1 MCGMKIGFFE
11 LEGWE
16 NKILQENFNKDEV
29 FLSADKL
36 EPLNVPLQK
45 DFEIIC
51 VFVNS
56 ILNKDVLS
64 QFPNLK
70 FIATR
75 STGFDHIDMSYCK
88 EKGIKVAYV
97 PTYGMNTV
105 AEYAFGLILNL
116 TRKIYQSID
125 QIKENGSFSLE
136 GMRGVDIKG
145 RTLGVIGTGRIGKE
159 SIKIAKGFGMNV
171 IAFDAFPDTKAAT
184 EMGFQYVSLEE
195 LLKNSDVITIHTVYN
210 ESTHHLI
217 NENNFQFIKKGAFL
231 VNTARGA
238 IIQTEALIVALKKG
252 ILGGYAAD
260 VLEDEGEVKD
270 ELNYLT
276 KTRPKEEVV
285 KNMLYN
291 HILMEMPNV
300 LLTPH
305 NAFNTEEALQ
315 RILNTTID
323 NIKGFESNSQFISVE

>member
-1 MCGMKIGFFE
+1 MKIAFFE

-16 NKILQENFNKDEV
+16 NKVLQDNFSNDEL
-29 FLSADKL
+29 FLSKEKL
-36 EPLNVPLQK
+36 EPLNIPLQK

-56 ILNKDVLS
+56 ILNKEVLG

-70 FIATR
+70 FINTR
-75 STGFDHIDMSYCK
+75 STGFDHIDIAYCK

-136 GMRGVDIKG
+136 GLRGVDIKG

-171 IAFDAFPDTKAAT
+171 IAFDVYPDVKAAA
-184 EMGFQYVSLEE
+184 EMGFQYVSLED
-195 LLKNSDVITIHTVYN
+195 LLKNSDVITIHAVYN
-210 ESTHHLI
+210 AGSHHLI
-217 NENNFQFIKKGAFL
+217 NENNFQLIKKGAYL

-238 IIQTEALIVALKKG
+238 LVQTEALIVALKKG

-285 KNMLYN
+285 KNMLYD

-300 LLTPH
+300 LITPH

-323 NIKGFESNSQFISVE
+323 NIKGFESNGQFIEVK

>member
-1 MCGMKIGFFE
+1 MKIAFFE

-16 NKILQENFNKDEV
+16 NKVLQENFGNDEL
-29 FLSADKL
+29 FLSKEKL
-36 EPLNVPLQK
+36 EPLNIPLQK

-56 ILNKDVLS
+56 ILNKEVLS
-64 QFPNLK
+64 RFPNLK
-70 FIATR
+70 FITTR
-75 STGFDHIDMSYCK
+75 STGFDHIDIAYCK

-125 QIKENGSFSLE
+125 QIKETGSFSLA
-136 GMRGVDIKG
+136 GMRGIDIKG

-171 IAFDAFPDTKAAT
+171 IAFDLYPDTKAAE
-184 EMGFQYVSLEE
+184 EMGFQYVSLED
-195 LLKNSDVITIHTVYN
+195 LLKNSDVITIHAVYN
-210 ESTHHLI
+210 AGSHHLI
-217 NENNFQFIKKGAFL
+217 NENNFQLIKKGAYL
-231 VNTARGA
+231 VNTARGSLV
-238 IIQTEALIVALKKG
+238 QTDALIVALKKG
-252 ILGGYAAD
+252 ILAGYAAD

-270 ELNYLT
+270 ELNYLGKERI
-276 KTRPKEEVV
+276 KTEVV
-285 KNMLYN
+285 QNMLWD
-291 HILMEMPNV
+291 HILMRMPNV
-300 LLTPH
+300 LITPH

-315 RILNTTID
+315 RILNTTVE
-323 NIKGFESNSQFISVE
+323 NIKGFESNGQYIEVK

>member
-1 MCGMKIGFFE
+1 MKIAFFE

-16 NKILQENFNKDEV
+16 NKVLQDNFPNEEIFFSKE
-29 FLSADKL
+29 KL
-36 EPLNVPLQK
+36 EPMNIPLQK
-45 DFEIIC
+45 DFEVIS

-56 ILNKDVLS
+56 VLNKEVLS

-70 FIATR
+70 FISTR
-75 STGFDHIDMSYCK
+75 STGFDHVDIAYCK
-88 EKGIKVAYV
+88 ERGIKVAYV

-136 GMRGVDIKG
+136 GLRGIDIKG
-145 RTLGVIGTGRIGKE
+145 RTLGVIGTGRIGRE

-171 IAFDAFPDTKAAT
+171 VAFDAYPDEKAAA
-184 EMGFQYVSLEE
+184 EMGFQYVSFED
-195 LLKNSDVITIHTVYN
+195 LLKNSDVITIHTIYN
-210 ESTHHLI
+210 QSTHHLI
-217 NENNFQFIKKGAFL
+217 NENNFQLIKKGAFL

-238 IIQTEALIVALKKG
+238 IVQTEALIVALKKG

-315 RILNTTID
+315 RILNTTIE
-323 NIKGFESNSQFISVE
+323 NIKGFESGGKFIAVE

>member
-1 MCGMKIGFFE
+1 MKIAFFE

-16 NKILQENFNKDEV
+16 NKALQENFSSDEL
-29 FLSADKL
+29 FFSKEKL
-36 EPLNVPLQK
+36 EPMNIPLQK
-45 DFEIIC
+45 DFEAIS

-56 ILNKDVLS
+56 VLNKEVLS

-70 FIATR
+70 FISTR
-75 STGFDHIDMSYCK
+75 STGFDHIDIAYCK
-88 EKGIKVAYV
+88 ERGIKVAYV

-136 GMRGVDIKG
+136 GLRGIDIKG
-145 RTLGVIGTGRIGKE
+145 RTLGVIGTGRIGRE

-171 IAFDAFPDTKAAT
+171 VAFDAYPDEKAAA
-184 EMGFQYVSLEE
+184 EMGFQYVSFED
-195 LLKNSDVITIHTVYN
+195 LLKNSDVITIHTIYN
-210 ESTHHLI
+210 QSTHHLI
-217 NENNFQFIKKGAFL
+217 NENNFQLIKKGAFL

-238 IIQTEALIVALKKG
+238 IVQTEALIVALKKG

-315 RILNTTID
+315 RILNTTIE
-323 NIKGFESNSQFISVE
+323 NIKGFESGGKFIAVE

>member
-1 MCGMKIGFFE
+1 MKIGFFE

-16 NKILQENFNKDEV
+16 NKTLQDNFIKDQL
-29 FLSADKL
+29 FFSKDKL
-36 EPLNVPLQK
+36 EPLNIPLQK
-45 DFEIIC
+45 DFEVIS

-56 ILNKDVLS
+56 ILNKEVLS
-64 QFPNLK
+64 QFPDLK

-75 STGFDHIDMSYCK
+75 STGFDHIDIAYCK
-88 EKGIKVAYV
+88 ERGIKIGYV
-97 PTYGMNTV
+97 PNYGMNTV

-116 TRKIYQSID
+116 TRKLYQSID

-136 GMRGVDIKG
+136 GMRGIDIKG
-145 RTLGVIGTGRIGKE
+145 RTLGVIGTGRIGRE

-171 IAFDAFPDTKAAT
+171 IAFDAYQDVKAAS
-184 EMGFQYVSLEE
+184 ELGFQYVSLED

-210 ESTHHLI
+210 PSTHHLI

-238 IIQTEALIVALKKG
+238 IVQTEALIVALKKG

-270 ELNYLT
+270 ELNYLM

-285 KNMLYN
+285 KNMLYD

-315 RILNTTID
+315 RILNTTME
-323 NIKGFESNSQFISVE
+323 NIKGFESGGQFIAVE

>member
-1 MCGMKIGFFE
+1 MSKIAFFE

-16 NKILQENFNKDEV
+16 NKVLQDNFPNEEIFFSKE
-29 FLSADKL
+29 KL
-36 EPLNVPLQK
+36 EPMNIPLQK
-45 DFEIIC
+45 DFEVIS

-56 ILNKDVLS
+56 VLNKEVLS

-70 FIATR
+70 FISTR
-75 STGFDHIDMSYCK
+75 STGFDHVDIAYCK
-88 EKGIKVAYV
+88 ERGIKVAYV

-136 GMRGVDIKG
+136 GLRGIDIKG
-145 RTLGVIGTGRIGKE
+145 RTLGVIGTGRIGRE

-171 IAFDAFPDTKAAT
+171 VAFDAYPDEKAAA
-184 EMGFQYVSLEE
+184 EMGFQYVSFED

-210 ESTHHLI
+210 QSTHHLI
-217 NENNFQFIKKGAFL
+217 NENNFQLIKKGAFL

-238 IIQTEALIVALKKG
+238 IVQTEALIVALKKG

-315 RILNTTID
+315 RILNTTIE
-323 NIKGFESNSQFISVE
+323 NIKGFESGGKFIAVE

>member
-1 MCGMKIGFFE
+1 MKIAFFE

-16 NKILQENFNKDEV
+16 NKLLQENFSQDEL
-29 FLSADKL
+29 FFSKDKL
-36 EPLNVPLQK
+36 ESLNMPLQK
-45 DFEIIC
+45 DFDVIC
-51 VFVNS
+51 MFVNS
-56 ILNKDVLS
+56 VLNKEVLS

-75 STGFDHIDMSYCK
+75 STGFDHIDMAYCK

-97 PTYGMNTV
+97 PNYGMNTV

-136 GMRGVDIKG
+136 GMRGIDIKG
-145 RTLGVIGTGRIGKE
+145 KTLGVIGMGRIGKE
-159 SIKIAKGFGMNV
+159 SAKIAKGFGMNV
-171 IAFDAFPDTKAAT
+171 IAFDAFPDTKAAA
-184 EMGFQYVSLEE
+184 EIGYQYVSLED
-195 LLKNSDVITIHTVYN
+195 LLKNSDVMTIHAVYN

-217 NENNFQFIKKGAFL
+217 NEDNIQFIKKGAYL

-238 IIQTEALIVALKKG
+238 IVQTEALIVALKKG

-270 ELNYLT
+270 ELKYLT
-276 KTRPKEEVV
+276 EIRLKEDVV
-285 KNMLYN
+285 KNMLYD

-300 LLTPH
+300 LITPH
-305 NAFNTEEALQ
+305 NAFNTVEALQ
-315 RILNTTID
+315 RILGTTID
-323 NIKGFESNSQFISVE
+323 NIKGFETGGQFIAAE

>member
-1 MCGMKIGFFE
+1 MKIGFFE

-16 NKILQENFNKDEV
+16 NQTLQANFPQDEL
-29 FLSADKL
+29 FFSKDKL

-45 DFEIIC
+45 DFDVIC

-56 ILNKDVLS
+56 VLSKDVLG

-75 STGFDHIDMSYCK
+75 STGFDHIDVAHCK

-97 PTYGMNTV
+97 PNYGMNTV
-105 AEYAFGLILNL
+105 AEFAFGLILNL
-116 TRKIYQSID
+116 TRKLYQSID

-136 GMRGVDIKG
+136 GMRGMDIKG
-145 RTLGVIGTGRIGKE
+145 KTFGVIGMGKIGKE
-159 SIKIAKGFGMNV
+159 SARIAKGFGMNI
-171 IAFDAFPDTKAAT
+171 IAFDAFPDSQAAA
-184 EMGFQYVSLEE
+184 EIGYQYVSLED
-195 LLKNSDVITIHTVYN
+195 LLKNSDVMSIHAVYN

-217 NENNFQFIKKGAFL
+217 NENNIQLIKKGAYL

-238 IIQTEALIVALKKG
+238 IVQTEALIVALKKG
-252 ILGGYAAD
+252 ILAGYGTD

-270 ELNYLT
+270 ELKYLT
-276 KTRPKEEVV
+276 ETRLKEDVV
-285 KNMLYN
+285 KNMLYD

-300 LLTPH
+300 LITPH
-305 NAFNTEEALQ
+305 NAFNTVEALQ
-315 RILNTTID
+315 RILGTTIE
-323 NIKGFESNSQFISVE
+323 NIKGFESGGQFTEVK

>member
-1 MCGMKIGFFE
+1 MKIAFFE

-16 NKILQENFNKDEV
+16 NKVLQDNFSNDEL
-29 FLSADKL
+29 FLSKEKL
-36 EPLNVPLQK
+36 EPLNIPLQK

-56 ILNKDVLS
+56 ILNKEVLG

-70 FIATR
+70 FINTR
-75 STGFDHIDMSYCK
+75 STGFDHIDIAYCK

-136 GMRGVDIKG
+136 GLRGVDIKG

-171 IAFDAFPDTKAAT
+171 IAFDVYPDVKAAA
-184 EMGFQYVSLEE
+184 EMGFQYVSLED
-195 LLKNSDVITIHTVYN
+195 LLKNSDVITIHAVYN
-210 ESTHHLI
+210 AGSHHLI
-217 NENNFQFIKKGAFL
+217 NENNFQLIKKGAYL
-231 VNTARGA
+231 VNTAPGG
-238 IIQTEALIVALKKG
+238 LVLKKG
-252 ILGGYAAD
+252 LVVCFKKGNFGG
-260 VLEDEGEVKD
+260 
-270 ELNYLT
+270 
-276 KTRPKEEVV
+276 
-285 KNMLYN
+285 
-291 HILMEMPNV
+291 
-300 LLTPH
+300 
-305 NAFNTEEALQ
+305 
-315 RILNTTID
+315 
-323 NIKGFESNSQFISVE
+323 